1 MTTAEHSSMEHHA
14 GGMMHVASARS
25 LLATFG
31 ALIVLTFVTV
41 IVPRL
46 GLTSGTVDLVIAMVI
61 ATIKAT
67 LVALFFMHLRHERS
81 FNVVVFLSAFAF
93 VAVFISFTMVDSFQY
108 QPTLEWTE
116 KIVPPEP
123 GAVAPAGH

>member
-1 MTTAEHSSMEHHA
+1 MTTAEHHS
-14 GGMMHVASARS
+14 GGMMHIASAKS

-67 LVALFFMHLRHERS
+67 LVALFFMHLRHERA
-81 FNVVVFLSAFAF
+81 FNIVVFLSAFAF
-93 VAVFISFTMVDSFQY
+93 VAVFIMFTMVDTFQY
-108 QPTLEWTE
+108 APAVEWTE

-123 GAVAPAGH
+123 GAVTPDGH